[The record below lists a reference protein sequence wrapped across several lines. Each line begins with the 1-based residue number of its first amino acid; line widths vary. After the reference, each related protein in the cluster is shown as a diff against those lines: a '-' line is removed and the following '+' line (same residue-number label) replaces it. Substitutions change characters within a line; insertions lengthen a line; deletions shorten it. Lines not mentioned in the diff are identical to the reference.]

1 MQNIFY
7 FYFRTKPLT
16 LLLLAVV
23 AFALCTPAMAQF
35 KWKDSNGRWVYS
47 DQPPPSGVNGQ
58 ALAAPVPV
66 AKSAAQQTAN
76 AEPKASMAA
85 NSDDKALA
93 TKRKELEAS
102 QVAKDKQDLAKKNQA
117 NCDLVRTNLKA
128 LQGEVRVRVTDANGE
143 RNFLSEPEKQSR
155 AIAAQKELAT
165 NCNG

>member
-1 MQNIFY
+1 MENIFH
-7 FYFRTKPLT
+7 FSSKTKSLT
-16 LLLLAVV
+16 LALLALV
-23 AFALCTPAMAQF
+23 AITFSAPTLAQF

-58 ALAAPVPV
+58 ALAAPAPM
-66 AKSAAQQTAN
+66 AKPAAQQSAN

-128 LQGEVRVRVTDANGE
+128 LQSEVRVRVADANGE

>member
-1 MQNIFY
+1 MQNIFH
-7 FYFRTKPLT
+7 FYFRTKPLALA
-16 LLLLAVV
+16 LLSVV
-23 AFALCTPAMAQF
+23 AFTLCTPALAQF

-58 ALAAPVPV
+58 ALEAPVPM
-66 AKSAAQQTAN
+66 AKPATQQSANTDAKT
-76 AEPKASMAA
+76 SMSA

-93 TKRKELEAS
+93 AKRKELEAS
-102 QVAKDKQDLAKKNQA
+102 QVAKDKQELAKKNQA